1 MNDIQEQGDLF
12 SLEGAGAGRDMC
24 PTAATVRHPAPFSS
38 FREFVNSLPSGC
50 EMSTEEFQITNL
62 IFQRGQQD
70 GFYITIREIGE
81 AIGLTDRDIKATVRR
96 LRRELLL
103 PVIASRRP
111 PYGYRIARTIAEF
124 EEWEK
129 TFKGEM
135 LDGLTTLYRLKR
147 HNWPAL
153 VGQARIEIDLEV
165 KN

>member
-1 MNDIQEQGDLF
+1 
-12 SLEGAGAGRDMC
+12 
-24 PTAATVRHPAPFSS
+24 
-38 FREFVNSLPSGC
+38 
-50 EMSTEEFQITNL
+50 MSTEEFQITNL